1 MAFSTCA
8 DPQIRPQ
15 RGKMIAARV
24 TLDKLA
30 TKAFLQGR
38 DPSLNRRLAQS
49 QELRGTERASRRGL
63 RSSQLNERWLCN
75 VCRSVQQP
83 CGYRLAA

>member
-49 QELRGTERASRRGL
+49 QELRGTERASGARH
-63 RSSQLNERWLCN
+63 SK
-75 VCRSVQQP
+75 V
-83 CGYRLAA
+83 RLEVVPVE